1 VAQRTGEPHQTT
13 EASGSYEDNR
23 MIYRMAEI
31 KKLTIKEKVED
42 ENAVNHMSYN
52 SKMQKEK
59 SLKDIGY
66 GSMTVTYH
74 HRMNA
79 NHLKKRKSKM
89 RKQKQ
94 SILIHSTNRQ
104 HIWPRVSFFL
114 V

>member
-1 VAQRTGEPHQTT
+1 
-13 EASGSYEDNR
+13 

-66 GSMTVTYH
+66 GSMIVT
-74 HRMNA
+74 
-79 NHLKKRKSKM
+79 
-89 RKQKQ
+89 
-94 SILIHSTNRQ
+94 
-104 HIWPRVSFFL
+104 
-114 V
+114 